1 LPCAAPQEQKPVLA
15 DFHFLRPE
23 WLWAIP
29 LVVVCAIF
37 LARRRLGPGSWQNVV
52 DAALAPHV
60 LARSAVRRADMRWW
74 LLGIGGVLAAVSIAG
89 PAWQRVEQP
98 VFRSD
103 QALVIALDLSR
114 SMDAQDV
121 APSRLMRARLKI
133 LDMLERRGT
142 GQTALVVYS
151 ANAFTVTPLTTDND
165 TIAALVN
172 SLSTDIMPSRGSY
185 PIAAINKGRQ
195 LLEQAGAGYGEIL
208 LITDGSSSP
217 AAERVA
223 RDLQGSGFTLSVL
236 AVGTSEGAP
245 IPRMSGGFVTDQSGN
260 IAVPRLEEH
269 SLRGLAAAGGG
280 RFSKLSTDD
289 RDLDYLLSGEA
300 GNRQAGDKN
309 IATDHWREEG
319 PWLVLLLLPLA
330 AMAFRRGWVVV
341 ILFFIMPPENSAPA
355 FTWDDLWLTRDQ
367 QAQKMLEEG
376 AAGEAVQLFEDDEW
390 RAVAQYRATDYEASA
405 AAFAERED
413 TRSLYNLGNAMARQ
427 GEFESAIDAY
437 EQVLELEPEHED
449 AAYNRD
455 LLEQVQEQQQQQQQE
470 GDQQESSEQQG
481 DGPESDSDNQ
491 SQEQSSQSESQS
503 DSESEDGDAS
513 QREDEASDEDLEAL
527 QEELQRAAEEA
538 AQNEQQMA
546 EQQLTPEE
554 LEELR
559 RQQEQ
564 QQAMEQWLRR
574 IPNDPGGLLRR
585 KFRYQYQK
593 EGKDQDGNS
602 TWPDDEVQPW

>member
-1 LPCAAPQEQKPVLA
+1 MLA
-15 DFHFLRPE
+15 DFHFLRPD
-23 WLWAIP
+23 WLWAVP
-29 LVVVCAIF
+29 VVIACAIL
-37 LARRRLGPGSWQNVV
+37 LARRQLGAGSWQNVV
-52 DAALAPHV
+52 DAVLAPHV
-60 LARSAVRRADMRWW
+60 LARSASRRSDYRWW
-74 LLGIGGVLAAVSIAG
+74 LLGLSGVIAVLALAG
-89 PAWQRVEQP
+89 PAWQRIEQP

-133 LDMLERRGT
+133 LDLLERRGS

-151 ANAFTVTPLTTDND
+151 SNAFTVTPLTTDND

-185 PIAAINKGRQ
+185 PIAAIQKGQQ
-195 LLEQAGAGYGEIL
+195 LLEQAGAVVGEVL

-217 AAERVA
+217 ATERIV
-223 RDLQGSGFTLSVL
+223 RDLKDSGYTLSVL

-245 IPRMSGGFVTDQSGN
+245 IPRLSGGFVTDQSGN
-260 IAVPRLEEH
+260 IAVPKLEER
-269 SLRGLAAAGGG
+269 SLRALAIAGGG
-280 RFSKLSTDD
+280 RFSGLSTDD

-300 GNRQAGDKN
+300 GQRTASDDAL
-309 IATDHWREEG
+309 ATDRWREEG

-341 ILFFIMPPENSAPA
+341 LLFFILPPDKQAYA
-355 FTWDDLWLTRDQ
+355 LTWNDIWLTRDQ
-367 QAQKMLEEG
+367 QAQRKLAEG
-376 AAGEAVQLFEDDEW
+376 AATEAVDLFEDPDW
-390 RAVAQYRATDYEASA
+390 RAVAQYRAQDYAQSA
-405 AAFAERED
+405 RAFAERD
-413 TRSLYNLGNAMARQ
+413 DARSLYNLGNAMARQ

-437 EQVLELEPEHED
+437 EQVLEIDPDNED
-449 AAYNRD
+449 AEYNRD
-455 LLEQVQEQQQQQQQE
+455 LLKQIQEQQQEQQNQ
-470 GDQQESSEQQG
+470 GDQQEPSDQQG
-481 DGPESDSDNQ
+481 DG
-491 SQEQSSQSESQS
+491 EQSDEGSESQQEGS
-503 DSESEDGDAS
+503 DSSSESDGEPKDGERDEQAS
-513 QREDEASDEDLEAL
+513 QEDLEAL

-538 AQNEQQMA
+538 RQNEQMSQQQMTA
-546 EQQLTPEE
+546 EE
-554 LEELR
+554 LEALR
-559 RQQEQ
+559 REQEQ

-593 EGKDQDGNS
+593 NGKDQDGNN

>member
-1 LPCAAPQEQKPVLA
+1 MLA
-15 DFHFLRPE
+15 DFNFLRPD
-23 WLWAIP
+23 WLWAVP
-29 LVVVCAIF
+29 LVIVGVIL
-37 LARRRLGPGSWQNVV
+37 LARRQLGPGSWQNVV
-52 DAALAPHV
+52 DPALAPHV
-60 LARSAVRRADMRWW
+60 LSRSATRKADYRWW
-74 LLGIGGVLAAVSIAG
+74 LLGLGGVIAVIALAG
-89 PAWQRVEQP
+89 PAWQRIEQP

-103 QALVIALDLSR
+103 QALVVALDLSR

-133 LDMLERRGT
+133 LDMLDRRGS

-151 ANAFTVTPLTTDND
+151 ANAFTVTPLTNDTD

-185 PIAAINKGRQ
+185 PIAAIQKGQQ
-195 LLEQAGAGYGEIL
+195 LLEQAGAQVGEVL

-223 RDLQGSGFTLSVL
+223 RDLKETGYTLSVL
-236 AVGTSEGAP
+236 AVGTTEGAP
-245 IPRMSGGFVTDQSGN
+245 IPQLGGGFVTDQSGN

-280 RFSKLSTDD
+280 RFSKLSTDN

-300 GNRQAGDKN
+300 GARLASDESL
-309 IATDHWREEG
+309 ATDRWREEG
-319 PWLVLLLLPLA
+319 PWVVLLLLPLG
-330 AMAFRRGWVVV
+330 AMAFRRGW
-341 ILFFIMPPENSAPA
+341 ILLVALAILPMTEPVYAA
-355 FTWDDLWLTRDQ
+355 TWDDLWQTRDQ
-367 QAQKMLEEG
+367 QARALLEEG
-376 AAGEAVQLFEDDEW
+376 AAGEAVELFENPDW
-390 RAVAQYRATDYEASA
+390 KAVAQYRAQDYAASA
-405 AAFAERED
+405 QMFAEQED

-427 GEFESAIDAY
+427 GELESAIDAY
-437 EQVLELEPEHED
+437 EQVLEIDPDD
-449 AAYNRD
+449 ADAEYNRD
-455 LLEQVQEQQQQQQQE
+455 LLKQVQEQQQQQNQ
-470 GDQQESSEQQG
+470 GDQQEPSDQQGEGEQSDESGESDQESSDSSE
-481 DGPESDSDNQ
+481 
-491 SQEQSSQSESQS
+491 QS
-503 DSESEDGDAS
+503 DSESEGDSSQRDGD
-513 QREDEASDEDLEAL
+513 EANQEDLEAL

-546 EQQLTPEE
+546 QQQLTPEE
-554 LEELR
+554 LEALR
-559 RQQEQ
+559 REQEQ

-593 EGKDQDGNS
+593 SGKDQDGNN